1 MAAPHKKRPV
11 YLNLLQIRLPLPGVV
26 SILHRLSGVLLF
38 LALPPLLMLFQASL
52 GSAEQFGAIRAS
64 LGQPVFQL
72 LLLGLLCGYLLHFF
86 AGLRH
91 LAFDLHWGT
100 RLASARRSAMLAL
113 ALALA
118 LTLAAGAALW

>member
-1 MAAPHKKRPV
+1 MAAQRKKRPV

-52 GSAEQFGAIRAS
+52 GSAEQFAAIRAS
-64 LGQPVFQL
+64 LGQPVLKL
-72 LLLGLLCGYLLHFF
+72 LLLGLLCAYLIHFF

-91 LAFDLHWGT
+91 LALDLHCGT
-100 RLASARRSAMLAL
+100 RLASARRSGLLAL
-113 ALALA
+113 ALALV
-118 LTLAAGAALW
+118 LTLALGAALW

>member
-1 MAAPHKKRPV
+1 MAAQHKKRPV

-38 LALPPLLMLFQASL
+38 LALPPLLALFQASL
-52 GSAEQFGAIRAS
+52 GSAEQFEAIRSS
-64 LGQPVFQL
+64 LNQPFFKL
-72 LLLGLLCGYLLHFF
+72 LLLALLCAYLLHFF

-91 LAFDLHWGT
+91 LALDLHWGT
-100 RLASARRSAMLAL
+100 RLANARRSAAL

-118 LTLAAGAALW
+118 LVLTLAVGVALW